1 MPVQFEN
8 YTHSFELNGKPVF
21 APNDLG
27 RKIGNDVKRRVEQ
40 AFEFEPFYFHLGPG
54 GHVSAIHAH
63 RENEFFC
70 KVDIENFFY
79 SISGNRVVRTLREV
93 GIERPK
99 HYGKWSCVK
108 NPYEQPRYS
117 LPYGFVQSP
126 ILATLVLSTS
136 AVGNFLRQLPSTIT
150 KAVYVDDI
158 TLSSND
164 PDALRNCYDSLL
176 GVMEEASLLPKAT
189 KCVAPTTELK
199 VFNCSLETSQ
209 TSVLPERREE
219 FFRVPRSPNSI
230 DGFVRYCDRVELG
243 NK

>member
-21 APNDLG
+21 APNGLG
-27 RKIGNDVKRRVEQ
+27 RRIGDDLKGRVEE
-40 AFEFEPFYFHLGPG
+40 AYEFEPFYFHLCPG
-54 GHVSAIHAH
+54 GHVSALHAH

-70 KVDIENFFY
+70 KADIENFFY
-79 SISGNRVVRTLREV
+79 SISRNRVVRTLRDV
-93 GIERPK
+93 GIDRPR

-136 AVGNFLRQLPSTIT
+136 AVGNFLRQLPSEIT

-164 PDALRNCYDSLL
+164 PDALSDCYDALL
-176 GVMEEASLLPKAT
+176 AVMGVASLNAKAT
-189 KCVAPTTELK
+189 KCVAPTTQLR
-199 VFNCSLETSQ
+199 VFNCSLETSR

-219 FFRVPRSPNSI
+219 FFGAPRSPYSI
-230 DGFVRYCDRVELG
+230 EGFVHYCDRVELG
-243 NK
+243 NE